1 MRKIARMVRQTIAT
15 PPTTPPMIGPRGV
28 ESFVAAEVFGSLVAE
43 PKGTGDDALGDGLVV
58 VIDEDADV
66 SVLDDPV
73 LVDSTVDED
82 VVEEIDEATVDEDVD
97 EVVVA
102 ETGGGRAKMV
112 STPAF
117 APHAI

>member
-1 MRKIARMVRQTIAT
+1 M
-15 PPTTPPMIGPRGV
+15 
-28 ESFVAAEVFGSLVAE
+28 SFVAAEVSGSLVAE
-43 PKGTGDDALGDGLVV
+43 PKGTGDDALGGGLVV
-58 VIDEDADV
+58 AIDEDADV
-66 SVLDDPV
+66 SVLDDLL

-82 VVEEIDEATVDEDVD
+82 VVEEIDEERVDEEVD

-102 ETGGGRAKMV
+102 ETGGGRAKIV